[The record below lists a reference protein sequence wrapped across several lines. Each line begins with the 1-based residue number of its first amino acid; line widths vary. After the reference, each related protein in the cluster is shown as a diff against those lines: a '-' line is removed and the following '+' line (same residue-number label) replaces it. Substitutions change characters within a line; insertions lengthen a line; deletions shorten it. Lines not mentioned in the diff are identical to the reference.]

1 MKRLVLTT
9 FAVLAMASVGS
20 AADMAVKAPP
30 TPPSSVMTWTGF
42 YAGFNV
48 GGLWNERANVDHVGT
63 PGLCNIGFA
72 GCAAVPSYAVT
83 AATASTF
90 NSGFGNNARF
100 IGGVQ
105 AGANYQIAN
114 TRAAI
119 GLEADIQ
126 GLNGRD
132 AFSITRTV
140 ANP

>member
-1 MKRLVLTT
+1 MKKFLLAAFGVLT
-9 FAVLAMASVGS
+9 MAGTAS

-30 TPPSSVMTWTGF
+30 PPPPVMSWTGF

-48 GGLWNERANVDHVGT
+48 GGAWNERANVDHVGT
-63 PGLCNIGFA
+63 PGLCGVGFA
-72 GCAAVPSYAVT
+72 GCVAVPSYAVT

-114 TRAAI
+114 TRAVI
-119 GLEADIQ
+119 GVEA
-126 GLNGRD
+126 
-132 AFSITRTV
+132 
-140 ANP
+140 